1 MFFILL
7 QSNFA
12 SNGSRS
18 VLTFSPTSPRDYG
31 TVYCFANNEVGR
43 QREACVFH
51 VVPAGEMEGTIF
63 LKRGKTTLVVRG
75 GEISCAV
82 GAMCAV

>member
-63 LKRGKTTLVVRG
+63 NKNILCSMTCGGKQQ
-75 GEISCAV
+75 EEQK
-82 GAMCAV
+82 